1 MTDVPHGSATRVGLR
16 ELLGGKPDPDF
27 SLVLPPGWVRRGVD
41 EDEQERMLAKIRTR
55 TMQAHR
61 PDLLARLRVMVDQA
75 FTQMRKV
82 STLAMFTPAD
92 EAPESAYLP
101 ASLTASVQHAEAG
114 QTLDSYVRAAIL
126 ADGATPLLGDKRIM
140 RMERETTDMLDGE
153 QLRVTTIAYL
163 TPVPGSGRRRALLMT
178 LVLLR
183 GADVPADDPPLLQ
196 MKALFDLCVSTLT
209 WIPAE

>member
-1 MTDVPHGSATRVGLR
+1 MTHVPQGSSVRIGLR
-16 ELLGGKPDPDF
+16 ELLGGEPDPDF

-41 EDEQERMLAKIRTR
+41 EDEQERMLAQIRTR

-61 PDLLARLRVMVDQA
+61 PDLHARLRVMVDEA

-82 STLAMFTPAD
+82 STVAMFTAAD

-101 ASLTASVQHAEAG
+101 ASLTASIQHAEPG

-140 RMERETTDMLDGE
+140 RVERETSDTLDGE
-153 QLRVTTIAYL
+153 QLLVTTVAYL
-163 TPVPGSGRRRALLMT
+163 TPVPGSGRRRALLLT

-196 MKALFDLCVSTLT
+196 MKALFDLCASTLT
-209 WIPAE
+209 WMPGE